1 MVQDGAGRQ
10 MFHAFCYSNG
20 SCAKLSAWE
29 TASFPSSLY
38 NLRTPEIGTHWKI
51 PLTVRPGK
59 SLSKE
64 TLLGKFQFAGSS
76 SYLCLAV
83 REYPRENNNLR
94 KVAKVSFGCRDVRWL
109 VALCPWSGN
118 TESGMLVLSV
128 LSHLYAQ
135 RRMLPTS
142 RVDNPPQLILM

>member
-1 MVQDGAGRQ
+1 MQDGAGRQ
-10 MFHAFCYSNG
+10 MLHASCCSNG

-76 SYLCLAV
+76 SYLCLSV
-83 REYPRENNNLR
+83 REYPRENSNRR
-94 KVAKVSFGCRDVRWL
+94 KVGKVSLGSWIQSIVVGKVWMQGCE
-109 VALCPWSGN
+109 VAC
-118 TESGMLVLSV
+118 
-128 LSHLYAQ
+128 
-135 RRMLPTS
+135 
-142 RVDNPPQLILM
+142 LIVSMV